1 MGKLVGLESKLE
13 KVRNEN
19 VKLKQEN
26 QKLIYQN

>member
-13 KVRNEN
+13 KVEN